1 MTIKPWRAT
10 CIQMKSRLATKA
22 ADRDGAWEII
32 KGNIDR
38 AVAMIEATCEG
49 PNPPK
54 LVVLPEFGMQGPP
67 HGGTVADW
75 IEKGCYPIPGR
86 ISEPFQ
92 ALSRRLGI
100 YIAAN
105 QFEVD
110 PQMARPLF
118 QFMLSHKSKGRCA
131 VAVP

>member
-22 ADRDGAWEII
+22 ADRDEAWEII

-75 IEKGCYPIPGR
+75 IESRFPGGSANR
-86 ISEPFQ
+86 
-92 ALSRRLGI
+92 SRRSQDGLA
-100 YIAAN
+100 YI
-105 QFEVD
+105 
-110 PQMARPLF
+110 
-118 QFMLSHKSKGRCA
+118 
-131 VAVP
+131 